1 MIETVTNWLGFSVDE
16 LGAGEGWAVFP
27 QGVTQLAASRDILGT
42 EKRRSRLVFLV
53 VCHSDIPNHAAWEA
67 LESRARQSAPRLG
80 SDQTVRLEGARLTRA
95 DKDGPARYEAKLI
108 FEFTE

>member
-1 MIETVTNWLGFSVDE
+1 MIDTVTNWLGFSVDG

-27 QGVTQLAASRDILGT
+27 QGETQLDLTRDILGT

-53 VCHSDIPNHAAWEA
+53 VCHSHIPNHAAWEA

-80 SDQTVRLEGARLTRA
+80 SDQTVRLEGVHLSAKG
-95 DKDGPARYEAKLI
+95 KDGPARYEAKLI